1 MIDYS
6 LIPLDCYE
14 EIPDGET
21 VTAYDSTKYRGKD
34 GLHED
39 IDLSSRNSPHLS
51 GMLIR
56 SRLVKNTSGTTIAK
70 GRALKWTATKL
81 GYGVQIAGA
90 GDTPCGVAPYYVPAD
105 IPNGAWFSM
114 IVHGPATV
122 EKEAGEC
129 LEGAR
134 VVTAANGRCVDEA
147 AGNYYN
153 DLMEIGYA
161 LETSSGGTGTYQRVF
176 VDIE

>member
-6 LIPLDCYE
+6 PIPLNRYE

-21 VTAYDSTKYRGKD
+21 VTAFDSTKYRGKE
-34 GLHED
+34 GRHED
-39 IDLSSRNSPHLS
+39 IDFASRNNPHLS
-51 GMLIR
+51 GMTIY
-56 SRLVKNTSGTTIAK
+56 SRMVKNTHSTVIPK
-70 GRALKWTATKL
+70 GRCLKWTAAKL
-81 GYGVQIAGA
+81 GYGVEPAGA
-90 GDTPCGVAPYYVPAD
+90 GDTPCGVSPYYVPAD
-105 IPNGAWFSM
+105 IPVGAWFSM
-114 IVHGPATV
+114 IVHGPATI

-129 LEGAR
+129 LEKAR
-134 VVTAANGRCVDEA
+134 VVTAASGRCVDEA